1 MSIKERT
8 MNNPDFYNT
17 IFRRKSIRKY
27 RKEPLES
34 SKLVD
39 LQNFMERLMPLYED
53 IKTEIAILSE
63 KDIKLL
69 LPIRSPHYIA
79 IYSEKKNGYLQ
90 NAGFMLQQVD
100 LYLSANGI
108 GACWLG
114 LGLPQKES
122 ASRNGLEFVIAMA
135 FGYADGPLHRQSA
148 AEFKRKQLSEISS
161 VNGAE
166 ELLEAVRLA
175 PSASNTQPWYF
186 FGSKD
191 CMIIS
196 RRLPNILNKAL
207 YSKFNRIDIGI
218 AMYHLWIAALHQ
230 GKAIEFTRDNYTAP
244 KGNEYMATAYIK
256 STDKKLETA
265 IFAGGCFWCMVS
277 PFDVLE
283 GVIEVKSGY
292 SGGHKENPTYKDVK
306 SQTSGHY
313 EVVKIVYD
321 PEIISYEKLLQAYW
335 RQVDPTDDGGQFQDR
350 GESYRTA
357 IFYTTEEQRQI
368 AEASRKAMDES
379 GRFPGPIVTPIIPAA
394 VFYEAEE
401 YHQDFYKKS
410 SKEYKEDRRISGRDE
425 FIKKYWGDE
434 YYDIYK

>member
-1 MSIKERT
+1 
-8 MNNPDFYNT
+8 MNCT
-17 IFRRKSIRKY
+17 G
-27 RKEPLES
+27 
-34 SKLVD
+34 
-39 LQNFMERLMPLYED
+39 
-53 IKTEIAILSE
+53 T
-63 KDIKLL
+63 
-69 LPIRSPHYIA
+69 
-79 IYSEKKNGYLQ
+79 G
-90 NAGFMLQQVD
+90 
-100 LYLSANGI
+100 
-108 GACWLG
+108 
-114 LGLPQKES
+114 
-122 ASRNGLEFVIAMA
+122 
-135 FGYADGPLHRQSA
+135 
-148 AEFKRKQLSEISS
+148 
-161 VNGAE
+161 
-166 ELLEAVRLA
+166 
-175 PSASNTQPWYF
+175 
-186 FGSKD
+186 
-191 CMIIS
+191 
-196 RRLPNILNKAL
+196 
-207 YSKFNRIDIGI
+207 
-218 AMYHLWIAALHQ
+218 
-230 GKAIEFTRDNYTAP
+230 
-244 KGNEYMATAYIK
+244 
-256 STDKKLETA
+256 KKLETA

-321 PEIISYEKLLQAYW
+321 PEIISYDKLLQAYW

-379 GRFPGPIVTPIIPAA
+379 GRFPGPIVTPIIPVA

-410 SKEYKEDRRISGRDE
+410 PKEYKEDRRISGRDE